1 MCLGKMFELRGPN
14 GKYLFERIQ
23 ISLVCNECMQTDT
36 PEQCTHLM
44 HLMPRWLSSSKME
57 VVREL
62 LSEDPSML
70 LRESLGVAADSSV
83 KAFASSDIARFLD
96 PNRVINLQRTYQ
108 EQVWEVTIAVDP
120 SGGGGSNFA
129 ICSIATDIKTGHTVV
144 GDPPLRISP
153 LQSANQ
159 PKIFP
164 NLSNF
169 NQPFERVYEITG
181 TLLVL
186 SRRFQALTCTLL
198 ATWARAISMPT
209 PAPWSSS
216 SSSDATSRAEVMALV
231 LT

>member
-144 GDPPLRISP
+144 GDYPPSNLPSP
-153 LQSANQ
+153 KCEPTQ
-159 PKIFP
+159 
-164 NLSNF
+164 NLS
-169 NQPFERVYEITG
+169 QPLEF
-181 TLLVL
+181 
-186 SRRFQALTCTLL
+186 
-198 ATWARAISMPT
+198 
-209 PAPWSSS
+209 
-216 SSSDATSRAEVMALV
+216 
-231 LT
+231 